1 MDLFLDEFNGIKVQ
15 GKIKIKNEWLF
26 PFHSPSIEY
35 SFLHY
40 LINHRN
46 RFTVKSIQE
55 FEDDVNIC
63 VYETDGVLSS
73 TQVEPIPISDRIL
86 NWRKDVWKRVC
97 FWRWKFG

>member
-26 PFHSPSIEY
+26 PFNYGLSLEY
-35 SFLHY
+35 NFLHY
-40 LINHRN
+40 LTNHRN

-73 TQVEPIPISDRIL
+73 IQVEPIPVSDRIL
-86 NWRKDVWKRVC
+86 NWRKNA
-97 FWRWKFG
+97 